1 MKPSMYVRVLEAQS
15 RRGTP
20 EGDAA
25 YDALIA
31 ELLAETE

>member
-1 MKPSMYVRVLEAQS
+1 MYIRVLEAQG

-25 YDALIA
+25 YDALIE
-31 ELLAETE
+31 ELLQEQRKG